1 MSQVYSRSNDT
12 VRVANSVS
20 AKIASLLLVQNSR
33 SRLGRNR
40 LTILEV
46 RDLRHQLS
54 KGQKV
59 GISVHSAVVKTQY
72 IVVSIFVFSQEPV

>member
-33 SRLGRNR
+33 SRLVRNR

-46 RDLRHQLS
+46 RDLGHQLS
-54 KGQKV
+54 NDQKV

-72 IVVSIFVFSQEPV
+72 IVVSAFVFSQEPV